1 MGVDVV
7 RDRWPVARQAL
18 GETAGRFA
26 ELVTDAPRLQG
37 HAVGGWSAIEAAA
50 HVVAIGRMYQAIAR
64 DEPIPIKGLQAAFAG
79 VTMAN
84 LHEFNELTLAEF
96 TQREPA
102 ALAER
107 LTADVADML
116 AATEGDDP
124 ARAVVWLGDSR
135 VPLTALFSHLVNEML
150 VHGWDVA
157 RAAGQPWRIPAR
169 DAALFTEV
177 FVVSIL
183 RYGIGRLYEPYWQSS
198 SMRRVAV
205 EFRSA
210 HAEPYRLVWD
220 SGRMVADEPG
230 PDTDVRVVY
239 DPATLNLVLFR
250 RMSKARAVLTRGI
263 IIRGPRPWLL
273 PGFLRVMRLP

>member
-1 MGVDVV
+1 VDVV

-18 GETAGRFA
+18 GETSERFA
-26 ELVTDAPRLQG
+26 ELVRNARGLQTN
-37 HAVGGWSAIEAAA
+37 AVGGWSAVEAAA
-50 HVVAIGRMYQAIAR
+50 HVVAIGRMYQAIVRGEA
-64 DEPIPIKGLQAAFAG
+64 IPIEGVQAAFPG

-84 LHEFNELTLAEF
+84 LHGFNELTLDGF

-107 LTADVADML
+107 ITADVADML
-116 AATEGDDP
+116 RVTAGDDP
-124 ARAVVWLGDSR
+124 ARAVGWLGGSR
-135 VPLTALFSHLVNEML
+135 VPLTGLFSHLVNEML
-150 VHGWDVA
+150 VHGRDVA
-157 RAAGQPWRIPAR
+157 RAAGLPWRIPPR
-169 DAALFTEV
+169 DAALFSEV

-183 RYGIGRLYEPYWQSS
+183 RYGIGRLFEPLWQST

-210 HAEPYRLVWD
+210 HTEPFRLVWD
-220 SGRMVADEPG
+220 DGRVVAEEPG
-230 PDTDVRVVY
+230 PDTDVRVAY

-250 RMSKARAVLTRGI
+250 RMSRVRAVLTRGI
-263 IIRGPRPWLL
+263 VIAGPRPWLL